1 MTNEQIIDAIQR
13 QKTCIIAEDTG
24 IEVGD
29 VITHQDPITQ
39 ETHSIRVVGVARYP
53 NMGVPKGQCI
63 LSLVT
68 IKI

>member
-13 QKTCIIAEDTG
+13 QKTCVITEDTG

-39 ETHSIRVVGVARYP
+39 ETHSIRVVGVARHP
-53 NMGVPKGQCI
+53 NM
-63 LSLVT
+63 
-68 IKI
+68 